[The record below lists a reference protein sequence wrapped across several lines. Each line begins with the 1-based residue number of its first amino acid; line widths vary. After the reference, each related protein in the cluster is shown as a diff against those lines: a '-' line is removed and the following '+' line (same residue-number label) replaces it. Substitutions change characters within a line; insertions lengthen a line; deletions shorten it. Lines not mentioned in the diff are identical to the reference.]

1 MTEKPTLKT
10 IMFGILYLKCRE
22 IVHLE
27 VLYKKAQ
34 SHIATIFRKYLSM
47 RKAVFS
53 FTDPNSQSFDDY
65 IWACS
70 DVMSKERRQLGD
82 KTRVITGAKSMYR
95 SKKGR
100 TNSWKIVSLMTV

>member
-1 MTEKPTLKT
+1 MTHNSSPRTPVRNGGFLMTEKPTLKT

-53 FTDPNSQSFDDY
+53 FTDPNSLSFDDY
-65 IWACS
+65 I
-70 DVMSKERRQLGD
+70 
-82 KTRVITGAKSMYR
+82 
-95 SKKGR
+95 
-100 TNSWKIVSLMTV
+100 